1 MDVISIEKT
10 NEHFRILYDVK
21 GRFIL
26 KKISP
31 AEAKFKLC
39 KIKAK
44 EVGPNKIPYV
54 VTHDGR
60 TFRFADPKL
69 KTGDSVKLDL
79 VNNKIT
85 EVYP

>member
-1 MDVISIEKT
+1 MDVVSIPKT
-10 NEHFRILYDVK
+10 NENFRILYDVK

-26 KKISP
+26 KKLSA

-44 EVGPNKIPYV
+44 EVGPNKVPYV

-60 TFRFADPKL
+60 TFRFPDPKI
-69 KTGDSVKLDL
+69 KVGDSVKMDI
-79 VNNKIT
+79 VNNKL
-85 EVYP
+85 